1 MSCYL
6 LDSPDRPDL
15 APYLAI
21 ADEFCALPLLHEDQ
35 ALEWSYL
42 DGETDVVPSRL
53 KSAAELLVLRHDTL
67 KLIDGAGP
75 EALAP
80 SQYKAEEPSA
90 NGKEPEQQTVPEN
103 ERAKTSQQR
112 ETAKEQEHTSKTAN
126 CTFSG
131 ELVSIDLKRF
141 TDSGISLVECPRLL
155 KNAFA
160 LPGQGRPPVQTAHP
174 AQAADASSRETLVGH
189 RKNRLGRGW
198 RGMMPGREQARERSP
213 D

>member
-53 KSAAELLVLRHDTL
+53 KSAAELLVLRHDPL

-80 SQYKAEEPSA
+80 SQNKAEEPSA

-103 ERAKTSQQR
+103 VPTARNGERTGTHEQNSQLHVFWRAGFHRSQTIYRQR
-112 ETAKEQEHTSKTAN
+112 HQLSGMSS
-126 CTFSG
+126 TFEECVRSPRSRASSG
-131 ELVSIDLKRF
+131 SNR
-141 TDSGISLVECPRLL
+141 T
-155 KNAFA
+155 
-160 LPGQGRPPVQTAHP
+160 PG
-174 AQAADASSRETLVGH
+174 ASSRRVFQRNVG
-189 RKNRLGRGW
+189 RPQEKQTGT
-198 RGMMPGREQARERSP
+198 
-213 D
+213 